1 VQGVAQAHDP
11 YRIRRLSVRGTGSGA
26 AGKRSRAITSWG
38 RTVGASR
45 ERTGRVHLTATITA
59 AARERGARATGST
72 GPGRLEIRGSDVRS
86 AITQGKESNLVL
98 LVVDASGSMAARS
111 RMAEVKTAVLSLL
124 MDAYQRRD
132 RVGLVTFRGAGAQL
146 ALPPTSSV
154 EAAAA
159 CLAELPH
166 GGRTPLAEGLTT
178 AAKTLGLERIRDP
191 RRRALLVL
199 VTDGRATAG
208 ADALARA
215 QRIADQWAHLAVDT
229 VVIDCESGRFRMGLA
244 KDLAGRM
251 GAEHLPLEDIAA
263 DHLVAL
269 INDRRA
275 A

>member
-1 VQGVAQAHDP
+1 M
-11 YRIRRLSVRGTGSGA
+11 
-26 AGKRSRAITSWG
+26 SRNSPA
-38 RTVGASR
+38 
-45 ERTGRVHLTATITA
+45 
-59 AARERGARATGST
+59 ATGST
-72 GPGRLEIRGSDVRS
+72 GPGRLEIRGSDLRS
-86 AITQGKESNLVL
+86 AITQGRESNLVL

-208 ADALARA
+208 AGAQAVAARQRSGSSSRVMPRRLTRLPGLPVSSSTLDMRRRMRGLLRARQISRSASHGKSLTRLARSYSA
-215 QRIADQWAHLAVDT
+215 KRGRSAAKAGNAGADF
-229 VVIDCESGRFRMGLA
+229 IG
-244 KDLAGRM
+244 
-251 GAEHLPLEDIAA
+251 
-263 DHLVAL
+263 
-269 INDRRA
+269 DRE
-275 A
+275 